1 MAWSTAWMIAF
12 FFLEKVAMKEGKGQR
27 EERNGGVERKA
38 GGGGS
43 AEGHIHKS
51 FHELKLFNI

>member
-27 EERNGGVERKA
+27 EERNGGVEREKQ
-38 GGGGS
+38 
-43 AEGHIHKS
+43 EGEGAQKDIYINP
-51 FHELKLFNI
+51 FMN

>member
-27 EERNGGVERKA
+27 EERNGGVERVRR
-38 GGGGS
+38 GRGRRRTYT
-43 AEGHIHKS
+43 
-51 FHELKLFNI
+51 